1 MGDASNEV
9 TSVVISP
16 QSEGTILVAT
26 TTVDEAVER
35 QLRTAAPGRTRES
48 GHCARFLGHA
58 RLPLYRSAQRVR
70 LGGTKRRSSLP
81 SPFSR
86 QKIQLLGTLDDV
98 KPYSNSCLPRP
109 LIF

>member
-9 TSVVISP
+9 TSVVISAK
-16 QSEGTILVAT
+16 SEGTILIAT

-48 GHCARFLGHA
+48 GHCARFLGRA

-81 SPFSR
+81 RLF
-86 QKIQLLGTLDDV
+86 LV
-98 KPYSNSCLPRP
+98 KKVS
-109 LIF
+109 F